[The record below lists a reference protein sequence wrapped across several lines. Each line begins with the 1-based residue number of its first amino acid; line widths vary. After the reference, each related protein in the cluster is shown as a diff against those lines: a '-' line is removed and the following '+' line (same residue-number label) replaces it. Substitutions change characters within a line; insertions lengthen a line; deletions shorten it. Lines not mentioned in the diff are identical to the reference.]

1 MKKILLS
8 LICFT
13 ILSSQAQQKPTELDK
28 SPMDES
34 FWPINYPV
42 QKLNGKTKPM
52 PIARVIYSRPQKN
65 GRVIFDGIIK
75 YNELWRL
82 GANEA
87 TEVEFFQNVKI
98 NGKLVVK
105 GRYTLF
111 CIPKEN
117 TWTMIVSKD
126 NFCWGNY
133 SYNPKNDLL
142 RVEIKVEKNV
152 EIIENFT
159 IYFDEIKNGANLVIL
174 WDDVKASLPI
184 NL

>member
-1 MKKILLS
+1 MKKIFLAILLCSS
-8 LICFT
+8 LF
-13 ILSSQAQQKPTELDK
+13 SQAQQKPTELDK

>member
-1 MKKILLS
+1 MKSIFALLLS
-8 LICFT
+8 LMSCIVF
-13 ILSSQAQQKPTELDK
+13 AQQKPTELDK

-98 NGKLVVK
+98 NGKQVLK

-117 TWTMIVSKD
+117 TWTIIVSKD

-133 SYNPKNDLL
+133 SYNQKNDLT
-142 RVEIKVEKNV
+142 RVEVKVEKNI
-152 EIIENFT
+152 EIVENFT
-159 IYFDEIKNGANLVIL
+159 IYFDETKTGSNLVIM
-174 WDDVKASLPI
+174 WDDAKASLPI
-184 NL
+184 SL